1 MQNHGKPE
9 ILTQPVNT
17 RRNFLKFSGIALA
30 GTGLLLAG
38 CSDDDDDVSTPSNNQ
53 LPGERNGVFD
63 LGGGDYGVLTYAY
76 ALEQLEAD
84 FYQKVI
90 DNPAF
95 GSYNEEARDIL
106 NDLHKHEVI
115 HREFFKATLNSLLPS
130 ENVLPTLEFAY
141 AGVNFGNLDSVLAT
155 AKILEDTGVSAY
167 NGAGKVI
174 TTPDYLV
181 IAGQIVSVE
190 ARHASAIRDLINP
203 GSSDFASTADSN
215 GLDPAQNP
223 SAIIEAVSGLGLITT
238 AFTATYLP

>member
-1 MQNHGKPE
+1 MEAATTVYSP
-9 ILTQPVNT
+9 T
-17 RRNFLKFSGIALA
+17 RLHWNK
-30 GTGLLLAG
+30 
-38 CSDDDDDVSTPSNNQ
+38 
-53 LPGERNGVFD
+53 
-63 LGGGDYGVLTYAY
+63 
-76 ALEQLEAD
+76 AD

-95 GSYNEEARDIL
+95 GSYKEEARDIL
-106 NDLHKHEVI
+106 NDFHKHEVI
-115 HREFFKATLNSLLPS
+115 HREFFKATLNSLLS
-130 ENVLPTLEFAY
+130 SANVLPTLEFTY

-155 AKILEDTGVSAY
+155 AKILEGTGVSAY

-203 GSSDFASTADSN
+203 GSQDFANTADSN

-223 SAIIEAVSGLGLITT
+223 SAIIEAVNGLGLITT